1 MPFHVWPD
9 RGRTTRREFLAG
21 LALGGAAL
29 GIVRA
34 SSRADE
40 PDRWL
45 ALVSDTHIPADPG
58 QKSLGQVPFDNLR
71 TVVADILAQTTRPEG
86 VLINGDLALKE
97 GLASDYATFL
107 AALEPLRK
115 AAIPLHLA
123 LGNHDDRV
131 KFREAARGVADG
143 SAIEE
148 KQVGAFDA
156 VGYRFVVLDS
166 LDKVNGTPGRLG
178 EAQLTW
184 LGRELDAHKG
194 RPTLVSVHH
203 NPRSPN
209 GQGLLD
215 DDALFAV
222 LKPRP
227 WVEGLIFGHTH
238 RWNHAREGDLHL
250 VNIPAVAYV
259 FQPEQPLG
267 YCRLVPTA
275 DGCRIELRDLV
286 RKRAEGAEA
295 HIPLSRRV

>member
-1 MPFHVWPD
+1 MPFHVWPA

-21 LALGGAAL
+21 LALGGAAMSVAR
-29 GIVRA
+29 GAPRGA
-34 SSRADE
+34 E
-40 PDRWL
+40 PERWL
-45 ALVSDTHIPADPG
+45 ALVSDTHISADPG
-58 QKSLGQVPFDNLR
+58 LKSRGEIPFDNLR
-71 TVVADILAQTTRPEG
+71 AVITDILAQPTRPEG
-86 VLINGDLALKE
+86 VLINGDLALNS
-97 GLASDYATFL
+97 GLAGDYATFL
-107 AALEPLRK
+107 AALEPFRK

-131 KFREAARGVADG
+131 KFREAARGVAEG

-148 KQVGAFDA
+148 KQIGAFDS

-166 LDKVNGTPGRLG
+166 LDKVNSTPGRLG
-178 EAQLTW
+178 EAQLAW
-184 LGRELDAHKG
+184 LRRELDAHKG

-203 NPRSPN
+203 NPHEPN

-215 DDALFAV
+215 DDALFGV

-238 RWNHAREGDLHL
+238 RWNHTREGDLHL
-250 VNIPAVAYV
+250 VNLPAVAYV

-267 YCRLVPTA
+267 YCRLVPTG

-286 RKRAEGAEA
+286 RKRAEGTET
-295 HIPLSRRV
+295 HISLTRRA